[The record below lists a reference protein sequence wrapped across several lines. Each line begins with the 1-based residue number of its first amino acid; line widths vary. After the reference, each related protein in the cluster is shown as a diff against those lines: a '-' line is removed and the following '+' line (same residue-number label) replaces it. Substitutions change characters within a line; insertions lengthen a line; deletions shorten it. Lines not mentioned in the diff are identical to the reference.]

1 MVQVLVEVLG
11 AKGKPHHGFPGDEL
25 GPAVVDDPRLHQGHD
40 GVRHDLCVAAQVV
53 LRGEAVPHRIGHP
66 ADAQLDAG
74 PVGDLVQEEPGHGL
88 GLPVGLHGAAGDGL
102 LLLVGPHHVLG
113 LGDVDLGPL
122 PGDVGGEAV
131 DLQDDVV
138 RLLLD
143 EGVHAHP
150 GGSEAHVP
158 LLVGEGDVKE
168 GDVRVKGLPAPLV
181 HLAQVEGGEVRPAL
195 LPGSALL
202 IAHEVG
208 ADVKGPRVGAVQE
221 GHGGDDVRAADG
233 DPLQLLRP
241 GGDGVGNGP
250 GIAGA
255 AADVHPLATLD
266 QGGCLLL
273 GEGFLPE
280 LLF

>member
-1 MVQVLVEVLG
+1 M
-11 AKGKPHHGFPGDEL
+11 
-25 GPAVVDDPRLHQGHD
+25 
-40 GVRHDLCVAAQVV
+40 
-53 LRGEAVPHRIGHP
+53 
-66 ADAQLDAG
+66 
-74 PVGDLVQEEPGHGL
+74 
-88 GLPVGLHGAAGDGL
+88 
-102 LLLVGPHHVLG
+102 
-113 LGDVDLGPL
+113 
-122 PGDVGGEAV
+122 
-131 DLQDDVV
+131 
-138 RLLLD
+138 
-143 EGVHAHP
+143 
-150 GGSEAHVP
+150 
-158 LLVGEGDVKE
+158 
-168 GDVRVKGLPAPLV
+168 KGLPAPLV

-221 GHGGDDVRAADG
+221 GHGGDDVGAADG

-255 AADVHPLATLD
+255 AADVHPLAALD

-273 GEGFLPE
+273 REGFLPE